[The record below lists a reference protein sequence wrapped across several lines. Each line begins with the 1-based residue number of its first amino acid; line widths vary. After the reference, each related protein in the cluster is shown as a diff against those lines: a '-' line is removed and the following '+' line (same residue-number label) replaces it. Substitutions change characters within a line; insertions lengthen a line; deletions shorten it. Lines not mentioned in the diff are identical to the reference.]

1 LLALLGGLFGYRR
14 WKAGREDSLAD
25 FGESTTVPRPELSMP
40 PPAAAPAE
48 PAPQAAAQ
56 VPVPPTPAQVSAAV
70 ARRLAAVPGLDLAR
84 GLALLRGNSE
94 KYQALLRRFVD
105 WHALDATR
113 IDQSLQRGDAAQVR
127 QLAHALY
134 GAASTLGADSIAAAA
149 RQLERPSDTAPGDPV
164 AQQVALA
171 ALRTGLADLV
181 QALGDAPA
189 PAEAPVAD
197 GVPAG

>member
-1 LLALLGGLFGYRR
+1 
-14 WKAGREDSLAD
+14 
-25 FGESTTVPRPELSMP
+25 M
-40 PPAAAPAE
+40 
-48 PAPQAAAQ
+48 
-56 VPVPPTPAQVSAAV
+56 

-84 GLALLRGNSE
+84 GMALLRGNTE
-94 KYQALLRRFVD
+94 KYHALLRRFVD

-127 QLAHALY
+127 QLGHALY

-149 RQLERPSDTAPGDPV
+149 RQLERPVSDTASADPV
-164 AQQVALA
+164 AQQAALA

-181 QALGDAPA
+181 LALGDAPA
-189 PAEAPVAD
+189 PADAPVVD